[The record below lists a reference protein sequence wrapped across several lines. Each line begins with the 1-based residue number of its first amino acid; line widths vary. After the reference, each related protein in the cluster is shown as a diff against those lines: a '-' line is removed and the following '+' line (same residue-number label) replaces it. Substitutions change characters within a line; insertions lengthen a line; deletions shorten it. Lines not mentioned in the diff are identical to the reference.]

1 MKFVLGIV
9 CLIGIGIILSPALR
23 FRQAVRACAAEHQ
36 DSLDATVMQSQ
47 GALADR
53 QVTCSSSFEEVTAWD
68 LCLMQAGNALPARV
82 RDSVRPVLMNILMF
96 VRDQKKDIGVL
107 KREHDER
114 CKGYPDVMFFPPDVE

>member
-1 MKFVLGIV
+1 MKFIFGIM
-9 CLIGIGIILSPALR
+9 CLVGIGIILSPVLR

-36 DSLDATVMQSQ
+36 DSLESTVMQSQ

-68 LCLMQAGNALPARV
+68 LCLVQAGNALPVRA
-82 RDSVRPVLMNILMF
+82 RDSVRPALMNIFMF
-96 VRDQKKDIGVL
+96 IRDQKKDISVL

-114 CKGYPDVMFFPPDVE
+114 CKGYTDFMFFPPDIE